1 MSTLD
6 LLLDSSNLGRVGDTP
21 ALGLLRL
28 SNVVQAV
35 VELLVLSVK
44 LQSEVT
50 SLRCLLWLVNA
61 RDS

>member
-50 SLRCLLWLVNA
+50 SLRCLL
-61 RDS
+61 

>member
-50 SLRCLLWLVNA
+50 SLRYLLWLVNA